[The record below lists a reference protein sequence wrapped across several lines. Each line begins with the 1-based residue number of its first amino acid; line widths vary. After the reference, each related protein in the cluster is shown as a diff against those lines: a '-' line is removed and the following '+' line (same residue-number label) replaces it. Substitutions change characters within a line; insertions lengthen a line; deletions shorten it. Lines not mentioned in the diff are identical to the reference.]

1 MATRPRRR
9 DVLPV
14 TDAPLLP
21 YNAYLFKELTLSYTG
36 TLPAK
41 LEAAQAEESLYGWW
55 WRFLKACPQYP
66 PDPCERRNDPVR
78 GAVYED
84 FGELG
89 DSFQDWWQERGRRLF
104 QEQQMVP
111 LIQLVEAKEDYSG
124 RMPARSLVLELP
136 MNLSREGLMEQ
147 LNFILDR
154 FHPGDQLLRHEHSTA
169 RRRIYPRP
177 RYRRDKLP
185 MLLAVWTAR
194 QREPQPTFWKIGQE
208 LGLDAGLEVDD
219 ADQGGAAS
227 AIRKELSDKVERL
240 YVQAQK
246 LVHNAAL
253 GQFPRDDRLLRPAD
267 LPSQGPPKR

>member
-1 MATRPRRR
+1 MARSTRAPREAT
-9 DVLPV
+9 DG
-14 TDAPLLP
+14 DAPLLP
-21 YNAYLFKELTLSYTG
+21 YSAVLFKELTLSYTG
-36 TLPAK
+36 PLPAK
-41 LEAAQAEESLYGWW
+41 LESAQAEESLYGWW

-66 PDPCERRNDPVR
+66 PDPYERRNDPVR

-111 LIQLVEAKEDYSG
+111 LIQLVEAKEDPIG

-194 QREPQPTFWKIGQE
+194 QRDPQPAFWEIGQE
-208 LGLDAGLEVDD
+208 LGLDAGMEISDSDSPAEAVDKRD
-219 ADQGGAAS
+219 VLGKLVKRLHDQAH
-227 AIRKELSDKVERL
+227 
-240 YVQAQK
+240 K

-253 GQFPRDDRLLRPAD
+253 GQFPRDDRLVRPSE
-267 LPSQGPPKR
+267 LSIRP